1 MKTYTLLASRRYVNV
16 NKKSDYIAEIWPD
29 RDIEVP
35 LRLAKD
41 FKCVG
46 ECDDK

>member
-1 MKTYTLLASRRYVNV
+1 MKTYTLLASRRYVNI

-41 FKCVG
+41 F
-46 ECDDK
+46 ECADEHDDE